1 MNKRLIFQALKSDNE
16 TETRIMIINE
26 FKYDDEIEVRQ
37 GNPEILLDFPTPI
50 QICGFY
56 SSLKCFRLLLSN
68 GADLTKKDRKGRS
81 LIHFVSA
88 GGSIELLELLLENRY
103 EMDVSDQDQNL
114 GIHYAAMFGH
124 YDTIAWFWANAFD
137 LFGLNRFQESIL
149 HLSSRSGNL
158 KLVKFLL
165 SLEFDQN
172 ALSSFHRSV
181 CRGSGRR
188 MRRWDGRW
196 LPRRR

>member
-165 SLEFDQN
+165 SLENIYNSNDDLLFFQ
-172 ALSSFHRSV
+172 LII
-181 CRGSGRR
+181 
-188 MRRWDGRW
+188 
-196 LPRRR
+196 